1 MTLPS
6 RRALAILNVLI
17 FVLLFSIMSG
27 IILTLVSSQTRLL
40 EHHIRRIKGYYGA
53 EAASVAAIDLLRRTG
68 SMPNPFFPPAID
80 WTYDT
85 ATGNPASYKQGIVS
99 PTSAIP
105 VPLGT
110 LGINAT
116 FDYTG
121 NW

>member
-6 RRALAILNVLI
+6 RRALALLNVLI

-27 IILTLVSSQTRLL
+27 IILTLVSSQTKLL

-53 EAASVAAIDLLRRTG
+53 EAASIAALDLLRRTG
-68 SMPNPFFPPAID
+68 SMSNPFFPPAID

-85 ATGNPASYKQGIVS
+85 ATGNPTTYRQAIVS
-99 PTSAIP
+99 PQSSLIP
-105 VPLGT
+105 DSMAL
-110 LGINAT
+110 NAT
-116 FDYTG
+116 FDYTL